1 MDAPPVAAS
10 KPAGISH
17 DAAARLLDLPPQD
30 LERLVAAGHVRR
42 DDRNSYSVPILVQD
56 YVRFLRQ
63 ADARH
68 PTQAETA
75 AHLGVS
81 DRTVRELEP
90 KLKLPPNYTLEQMR
104 LAYVQHLREVAAG
117 RTSQSEDA
125 LDLAAERAALA
136 RAQREGIEIKNA
148 ALRGEYAPIA
158 LLAEVLANASQAVA
172 ERFDH
177 LPGTLKKACPDLT
190 DADREQILEVIAS
203 ARNEWVRQTARL
215 VAASVTTAEDDEP
228 ELDLGDDDEPR
239 AH

>member
-1 MDAPPVAAS
+1 MVVDLSSVPTQQLLGECVGISQPAVS
-10 KPAGISH
+10 GWYSEGRIPAGSTLGE
-17 DAAARLLDLPPQD
+17 A
-30 LERLVAAGHVRR
+30 
-42 DDRNSYSVPILVQD
+42 
-56 YVRFLRQ
+56 LRIMF
-63 ADARH
+63 H
-68 PTQAETA
+68 T
-75 AHLGVS
+75 
-81 DRTVRELEP
+81 
-90 KLKLPPNYTLEQMR
+90 
-104 LAYVQHLREVAAG
+104 LREQAAG
-117 RTSQSEDA
+117 RMGSELGG
-125 LDLAAERAALA
+125 LDLAQERAALA

-215 VAASVTTAEDDEP
+215 VAASVTTADDDEP